1 METTYPLFTT
11 GAIDSNMNLFYGLFI
26 GMAFGFIIER
36 AGYGRSINIAPI
48 MYFRNTKVSDMMISA
63 ILTISTWIIIASYLG
78 WIDYNQ
84 IFIPTTYL
92 WPYLAGGA
100 LFGFGMVM
108 SGWCPGTALVGFA
121 SGKLDAVAFLL
132 GVIAGM
138 YLYFINF
145 DFIIDFANSTNLGR
159 YTIHSVLGGD
169 IYTSYL
175 VTVVLGLGLI
185 TFMRYMK
192 AVRDK
197 KGDDI

>member
-11 GAIDSNMNLFYGLFI
+11 GAIDSNLNLFYGLFL

-63 ILTISTWIIIASYLG
+63 ILTVSTWIIIASYMG

-100 LFGFGMVM
+100 LFGLGMVM
-108 SGWCPGTALVGFA
+108 SGWCPGTALVGFS

-138 YLYFINF
+138 YVYFINF
-145 DFIIDFANSTNLGR
+145 DSIIEFANSTNVGR

-175 VTVVLGLGLI
+175 ITIVLGLGLI

-192 AVRDK
+192 AIRDK